1 MAAFASDAELLGNLT
16 SDVQGKL
23 MNEFH
28 FSSIRIPDD
37 SDDEEAVSSILVS
50 ANWQTATRAVLIIQN
65 AVGSVLGVFS
75 RSVCLDQGLERGS
88 MIPYVRDALGLGY
101 AVIILRPNLNS
112 VMVGSEKR
120 YIRGSENPEAH
131 CHFIWENI
139 IAPLENLQEIVL
151 LGYGNGAALCKDL
164 FLRQMVRTKEN
175 DKDTNKITG
184 IITLNASHFLEN
196 DDANDIRQVMGVV
209 AVNLESSSSPLGYRK
224 FDFFLNV
231 LKSSPLTTTS
241 PFIGLKYRQEKLG
254 CETVSLGSPDG
265 AVTAVNDAAAIF
277 LAICPVAEFLKITA
291 DATAEVPFAVILFS
305 RGRGITAS

>member
-1 MAAFASDAELLGNLT
+1 
-16 SDVQGKL
+16 V
-23 MNEFH
+23 NEFH

-112 VMVGSEKR
+112 VMVGAEKR

-139 IAPLENLQEIVL
+139 IAPLENLKEIVL
-151 LGYGNGAALCKDL
+151 LGYGNGSTLCKDL

-175 DKDTNKITG
+175 ANEANKITG
-184 IITLNASHFLEN
+184 IITLNASHFLES
-196 DDANDIRQVMGVV
+196 DDANDIRQAMRVV
-209 AVNLESSSSPLGYRK
+209 AVNLESSSSPLGYRN
-224 FDFFLNV
+224 DFLLYIFIKLYV
-231 LKSSPLTTTS
+231 LSSPL
-241 PFIGLKYRQEKLG
+241 
-254 CETVSLGSPDG
+254 SLRS
-265 AVTAVNDAAAIF
+265 
-277 LAICPVAEFLKITA
+277 
-291 DATAEVPFAVILFS
+291 
-305 RGRGITAS
+305 